1 MIFIDL
7 FGNPPS
13 PELIA
18 EGEKLTRE
26 LIALAPDSEMLLLI
40 SMMII
45 GVN

>member
-18 EGEKLTRE
+18 EGETYERV
-26 LIALAPDSEMLLLI
+26 DSAR
-40 SMMII
+40 S
-45 GVN
+45 